1 MSKKLN
7 FFPEIQKRP
16 PTKRE
21 LIAAS
26 EYAKSP
32 TRIAELAGRLAFVR
46 EDVGTVKGGRHVVR

>member
-7 FFPEIQKRP
+7 FFPEIHKRP

-32 TRIAELAGRLAFVR
+32 RRIAHLAEKLAFVR
-46 EDVGTVKGGRHVVR
+46 EEKSEVRHAS